1 MYLLFLMSIITNFF
15 GLNNTRVRIQVDKE
29 YQFRKNFLRIIFLNV
44 LFLLSISSKNC
55 FASTHFIE
63 NWGQTSAGNLV
74 QKVTIKNKNGMQ
86 VSYIDY
92 GATITE
98 ISVPDRFG
106 KIANVILSLPNLKA
120 YESSQRRYG
129 AIMGRYA
136 GRIANAKFTLNE
148 KTIQL
153 TANAKGY
160 AIHGDPNGFDKRVW
174 LRKDFTDH
182 ESLGSVFQ
190 LLSPD
195 GDQGFPGNL
204 QVQVRYRLMRKTNT
218 FQIEYEAITDQ
229 DTVVNLTNHAY
240 FNLAGAGSEGISTH
254 RFKINA
260 NSYAE
265 TDDKRVPTGKLISV
279 KGTLLDF
286 MRFASMDQ
294 FENIVPNSENIAPGF
309 DHSLVFTN
317 QSKKLKPVA
326 DIFEKN
332 SGRRM
337 QVKTT
342 ALSVQLNSGNGFDG
356 SEVGSE
362 LRAYQKH
369 DGFAFETQ
377 YLPDSPNH
385 THFPSTQINRNH
397 PFYSLTSFSFSV
409 RP

>member
-1 MYLLFLMSIITNFF
+1 MYLVLLMFNISNCLRLKNARIKFQVDNEYQLRKNYSRFILMSI
-15 GLNNTRVRIQVDKE
+15 
-29 YQFRKNFLRIIFLNV
+29 
-44 LFLLSISSKNC
+44 LFLLFSSSKNS
-55 FASTHFIE
+55 FASTHIIE
-63 NWGQTSAGNLV
+63 NWGQISNGNLV
-74 QKVTIKNKNGMQ
+74 QKVTIKNENRMQ
-86 VSYIDY
+86 ISYIDY

-106 KIANVILSLPNLKA
+106 KMANVILSLPTLKA
-120 YESSQRRYG
+120 YEASQRRYG

-136 GRIANAKFTLNE
+136 GRIGNAKFTLNG

-153 TANAKGY
+153 TSNAKGF

-174 LRKDFTDH
+174 QRQDFSDE
-182 ESLGSVFQ
+182 ESLGSIFR

-204 QVQVRYRLMRKTNT
+204 LVQVRYRLMRKSNI
-218 FQIEYEAITDQ
+218 FQIEYEASSDQ
-229 DTVVNLTNHAY
+229 NTVVNLTNHAY
-240 FNLAGAGSEGISTH
+240 FNLAGAGTEGISTH
-254 RFKINA
+254 RFKIDA
-260 NSYAE
+260 HSYAE

-286 MRFASMDQ
+286 RRAASMDQ
-294 FENIVPNSENIAPGF
+294 FEHIVPNSENIAPGY

-326 DIFEKN
+326 DILEKN

-337 QVKTT
+337 QIKTT

-362 LRAYQKH
+362 LRAYQKL

-385 THFPSTQINRNH
+385 HHFPSTTIMANQSFH
-397 PFYSLTSFSFSV
+397 SLTSFYFSIK
-409 RP
+409 

>member
-1 MYLLFLMSIITNFF
+1 MSI
-15 GLNNTRVRIQVDKE
+15 L
-29 YQFRKNFLRIIFLNV
+29 
-44 LFLLSISSKNC
+44 LLSISSKNS
-55 FASTHFIE
+55 FASAHTIE
-63 NWGQTSAGNLV
+63 NWGQISTGNLV
-74 QKVTIKNKNGMQ
+74 QKVTIKNEKGMQ

-106 KIANVILSLPNLKA
+106 KMANVILSLPTLKA
-120 YESSQRRYG
+120 YETSQRRYG

-136 GRIANAKFTLNE
+136 GRIGNAKFTLNG

-153 TANAKGY
+153 TANAKGF

-174 LRKDFTDH
+174 QRQDFSDD
-182 ESLGSVFQ
+182 ESVGSIFR

-204 QVQVRYRLMRKTNT
+204 QVRVRYRLMRKSNI
-218 FQIEYEAITDQ
+218 FQIEYEAISDQ

-240 FNLAGAGSEGISTH
+240 FNLAGAGIEGISTH
-254 RFKINA
+254 RFKIDA

-265 TDDKRVPTGKLISV
+265 TDEKRVPTGKLISV

-286 MRFASMDQ
+286 RRLSSMDK
-294 FENIVPNSENIAPGF
+294 FENIVPQSENIASGY

-317 QSKKLKPVA
+317 QSNKLKPVA
-326 DIFEKN
+326 DIVEKN

-356 SEVGSE
+356 NEAGSE
-362 LRAYQKH
+362 GRAYQKH

-385 THFPSTQINRNH
+385 AHFPSTTIKKNSAFH
-397 PFYSLTSFSFSV
+397 SITSFSFSIK
-409 RP
+409 P